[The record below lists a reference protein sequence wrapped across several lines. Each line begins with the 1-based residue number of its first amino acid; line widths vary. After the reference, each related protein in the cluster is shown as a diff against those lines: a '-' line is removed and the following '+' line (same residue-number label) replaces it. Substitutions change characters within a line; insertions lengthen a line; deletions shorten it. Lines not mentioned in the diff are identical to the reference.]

1 MKHFTKQANQL
12 TQRFFKA
19 IRCLS
24 CGRILI
30 ENEKTRCWVC
40 SGHHAV
46 YSDKKGRDAA

>member
-1 MKHFTKQANQL
+1 MKHSTKQPNQF